1 MIDKL
6 VPASIALATAVL
18 ALGYGLGG
26 LGAGVPLVVALGI
39 LWLIGQAGRRGWAS
53 SLGLAL
59 YTCVAAGGLLL
70 ATHLAAGWMLI
81 GLTGAL
87 TAWDLD
93 GFLHRLRSVKRM
105 DAAARR
111 DLEYRHLRRLLVV
124 DGLGLLLAAVALG
137 IRLELKLGVVLLVG
151 LLAALGLSR
160 ALDFLSRESH

>member
-1 MIDKL
+1 MIGKL
-6 VPASIALATAVL
+6 VPASIGLATAVL

-39 LWLIGQAGRRGWAS
+39 LWLIGQSGGRGWAS
-53 SLGLAL
+53 SLGLGL
-59 YTCVAAGGLLL
+59 YAGVAAIGLLL
-70 ATHLAAGWMLI
+70 DLAAGWMLL
-81 GLTGAL
+81 GLAGAL

-105 DAAARR
+105 DAPIRR

-137 IRLELKLGVVLLVG
+137 IRLKLAFGTVLLVVLL
-151 LLAALGLSR
+151 AILGLSR
-160 ALDFLSRESH
+160 AIGFLSRESH